1 MAPGAGVARI
11 FAAACAVA
19 AAGCATLPPQEG
31 RGTSFALQHT
41 EQTRLGG
48 AVAPLV
54 AAHPGKTGIHALPLS
69 YDAFAARVL
78 LAGAAQRSI
87 DAQYYIWRDDQTG
100 MLLFEA
106 LAAAADRGVRVR
118 ILIDDQNTKPI
129 EEVLAALAAHANVDV
144 RLYNPFATRS
154 ARALDYLGDFSRL
167 NRRMHNKSFIADNQA
182 AVVGGR
188 NIGNEYF
195 GAGEAV
201 PFEDLDVIAIGPA
214 VAEVSAQ
221 FDRYWNSASAY
232 PATAILGAPALD
244 AAARLQTTFA
254 GVRADPESQRYLA
267 ALRDT
272 PLVAQLLERR
282 LELEWADARLVADD
296 PAKTLD
302 REARTDLLM
311 LSGLAAGGERPAAT
325 FDLISPY
332 FVPAERGTAF
342 LEGLARSGIR
352 VRVLTNSYSATDVS
366 VVHSG
371 YAKRRCDLTRAGVKL
386 FEMKGTI
393 DRGARGEGARTGS
406 SNASLHAKTFAS
418 DGARIFVGSFNFDPR
433 SALLNTEMGL
443 VISSPALASRLTRFF
458 DDTIPGIAYEV
469 RARADGDCV
478 DWLERTQAG
487 DVRHETE
494 PETGWWRRAWLEFLM
509 LMPLD
514 WML

>member
-1 MAPGAGVARI
+1 
-11 FAAACAVA
+11 
-19 AAGCATLPPQEG
+19 
-31 RGTSFALQHT
+31 
-41 EQTRLGG
+41 
-48 AVAPLV
+48 
-54 AAHPGKTGIHALPLS
+54 
-69 YDAFAARVL
+69 
-78 LAGAAQRSI
+78 
-87 DAQYYIWRDDQTG
+87 
-100 MLLFEA
+100 
-106 LAAAADRGVRVR
+106 
-118 ILIDDQNTKPI
+118 
-129 EEVLAALAAHANVDV
+129 
-144 RLYNPFATRS
+144 
-154 ARALDYLGDFSRL
+154 
-167 NRRMHNKSFIADNQA
+167 
-182 AVVGGR
+182 
-188 NIGNEYF
+188 
-195 GAGEAV
+195 
-201 PFEDLDVIAIGPA
+201 
-214 VAEVSAQ
+214 
-221 FDRYWNSASAY
+221 
-232 PATAILGAPALD
+232 
-244 AAARLQTTFA
+244 
-254 GVRADPESQRYLA
+254 
-267 ALRDT
+267 
-272 PLVAQLLERR
+272 
-282 LELEWADARLVADD
+282 VADD

-371 YAKRRCDLTRAGVKL
+371 YAKRRCDLARAGVKL

-458 DDTIPGIAYEV
+458 DGAIPGIAYEV